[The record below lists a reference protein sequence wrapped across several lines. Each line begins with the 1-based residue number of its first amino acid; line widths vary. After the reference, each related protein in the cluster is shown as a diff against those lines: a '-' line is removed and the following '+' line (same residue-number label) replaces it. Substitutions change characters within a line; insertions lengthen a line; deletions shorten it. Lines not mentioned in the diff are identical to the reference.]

1 MSLELHTRPLSG
13 TAAQG
18 MRTYPSQRGSVAVVV
33 YPEEYSGSNAV
44 DRYRQGVNV
53 RSIDNLYSHIGMKP
67 QPINDLHKVRDG
79 RVIFEETPFDDNE
92 APLNM
97 GISSKSVYSGTIIY
111 SSSLKVDASTFNGLL
126 APSIGSGTIRFFR
139 ANDAAISAENI
150 NGTYVEIQDA
160 AVPHHQKARFIF
172 SNAATD
178 ITKAAGGGDRGS
190 DITVGLSGMST
201 VNSGTLAARLVEA
214 INDYSDLAVRA
225 FSGSIPA
232 SNIYADGKSDTVTIT
247 QNDIGALLS
256 TGSANMEGAI
266 PGTVVGSRKGSGGT
280 PIVASNLTYVS
291 ASGFDGARKLLFTH
305 NPGGLIGTRSLY
317 TGGERTGETTH
328 FVFTGM
334 SNPSSFQ
341 APHEQYRYLQS
352 TQKYGRRGTNVNI
365 KFKVLKGPFRSPSS
379 SPYGDTIQGLVTGQ
393 SSLTVIAGEKPDSG
407 EGLYVEMNSTLSSG
421 SWTEVAYYDPASFTS
436 GLETPVTASLNCWT
450 GPKYFRIVQKKFSGA
465 TFDKWA
471 VSDLFVVENVRK
483 KDSVQPLSE
492 RSRVVLDPTNSQSG
506 VRSAPNHFHDDRD
519 LGMTDVYQDGEL
531 FKDTATVNPVEI
543 VIQDPLTID
552 IPKMMVDASDQGLM
566 DGVLEPFPIRSIA
579 DRSNIQLPYTARGIK
594 ADMTLTDVYRKSD
607 TISQEYRRRSV
618 RTVKLPDAH
627 KRYSGD
633 SEHLIIPISSSLG
646 RGSNYLQGSHLP
658 TTGSAIQFFVPSYQV
673 PRGKEFLT
681 KDEIL
686 SGSTVVARSGRHMTI
701 LLHNH
706 PSAVITGVNP
716 HPGTPGG
723 SYNYRQIA
731 IGPGHLSGY
740 TNAQWNAGLTDA
752 QIVSVAAKLRDNV
765 IDAING
771 TPNPNVHR
779 GEDTTTNFGVRA
791 EALGGIVTG
800 TLGGGPAKFFRI
812 RLTATVPGKR
822 GDDITINQVSG
833 TDATPGNELVSGVT
847 AHNFAGG
854 HGIIRQRRRHII
866 KGNDSYFDGVETF
879 GLDILDDADRVKQ
892 RVLQVVIDSDTG
904 DTAPVEAYEDWVAM
918 NISGTYGKSHL
929 APIQLQGFVAPSNAT
944 LGAFDDASDTIL
956 RVRGIKDAADLFA
969 ASDESYTTLLNSSF
983 KSINTTLYSAATSSA
998 PLYQNTAGADG
1009 SAGTVGKGHPT
1020 LSPAYFSATDTAMS
1034 NLIAHY
1040 SFMGSTTPTKRSNT
1054 SVAATTKGSFVQDGT
1069 SPFISSQ
1076 GVGSVKVAASSGMS
1090 FPTVLQIGP
1099 KREFSGNRDALP
1111 EHYLRVKGSAADND
1125 NIDNDYV
1132 RITPPGGSEVSFQF
1146 NTDNTTIGTTG
1157 IRQVGIQGLTTNAQI
1172 AGRLADAINTNNIGV
1187 VALSGSHTAGTNDT
1201 AFGSTTT
1208 DTIKLVVPVEGDTS
1222 AQIRVSD
1229 ATYLTSSH
1237 PNLNHNTSAGG
1248 FANPIA
1254 ANQFRKFA
1262 TGSIGHRD
1270 SAFSISF
1277 WMKGDGDRNFY
1288 LAQSYCATDDGGAS
1302 NYGSRNWNIRFSGY
1316 DYETYSYQ
1324 YMYFYLFDNDTYP
1337 TNYSFLYR
1345 RFYGHNSGNGFGNS
1359 KLVNAM
1365 TDGNWHHF
1373 LISYDGDVTSTLT
1386 HNENIPKSKSI
1397 GKMQVKTADLTQLND
1412 KYFIISDVVGN
1423 RIYYKFKNTNAH
1435 VDGRYCDGST
1445 LYINVGIQHCD
1456 KIGGVGSGDAASTA
1470 TTVRQIAQRIASA
1483 INATSTYT
1491 QSPTNRKLH
1500 VHAYT
1505 YDNTASGM
1513 RAPNTYSA
1521 FSNSTK
1527 NRVDF
1532 GANPATA
1539 LSFDG
1544 TAGNEGDTITTTE
1557 YATSAQALPDDGTV
1571 LLVQQYA
1578 GPPRYTYISDNIS
1591 YSYLATTSFTGHTG
1605 VYYDQTSNYYI
1616 GVDPITV
1623 DGKPHEHFKL
1633 YIDGEDTTDSYSMSN
1648 SNALSHYSGGTSGS
1662 GSRYVAMGKK
1672 EVANIE
1678 IGGLSQYTSWSSSRP
1693 SIFLENPIA
1702 EIAFYK
1708 GLLDQNSI
1716 KAIYEMSLI
1725 QDPDMLSSQ
1734 PLVAA
1739 LMKSNVS
1746 AQDLLSRDHVSA
1758 TAGYEYNNNV
1768 EVGTDSLAFGGLKK

>member
-1 MSLELHTRPLSG
+1 
-13 TAAQG
+13 
-18 MRTYPSQRGSVAVVV
+18 
-33 YPEEYSGSNAV
+33 
-44 DRYRQGVNV
+44 
-53 RSIDNLYSHIGMKP
+53 
-67 QPINDLHKVRDG
+67 
-79 RVIFEETPFDDNE
+79 
-92 APLNM
+92 
-97 GISSKSVYSGTIIY
+97 
-111 SSSLKVDASTFNGLL
+111 
-126 APSIGSGTIRFFR
+126 
-139 ANDAAISAENI
+139 
-150 NGTYVEIQDA
+150 
-160 AVPHHQKARFIF
+160 
-172 SNAATD
+172 
-178 ITKAAGGGDRGS
+178 
-190 DITVGLSGMST
+190 
-201 VNSGTLAARLVEA
+201 
-214 INDYSDLAVRA
+214 
-225 FSGSIPA
+225 
-232 SNIYADGKSDTVTIT
+232 
-247 QNDIGALLS
+247 
-256 TGSANMEGAI
+256 
-266 PGTVVGSRKGSGGT
+266 
-280 PIVASNLTYVS
+280 
-291 ASGFDGARKLLFTH
+291 
-305 NPGGLIGTRSLY
+305 
-317 TGGERTGETTH
+317 
-328 FVFTGM
+328 
-334 SNPSSFQ
+334 
-341 APHEQYRYLQS
+341 
-352 TQKYGRRGTNVNI
+352 
-365 KFKVLKGPFRSPSS
+365 
-379 SPYGDTIQGLVTGQ
+379 
-393 SSLTVIAGEKPDSG
+393 
-407 EGLYVEMNSTLSSG
+407 
-421 SWTEVAYYDPASFTS
+421 
-436 GLETPVTASLNCWT
+436 
-450 GPKYFRIVQKKFSGA
+450 
-465 TFDKWA
+465 
-471 VSDLFVVENVRK
+471 
-483 KDSVQPLSE
+483 
-492 RSRVVLDPTNSQSG
+492 
-506 VRSAPNHFHDDRD
+506 
-519 LGMTDVYQDGEL
+519 
-531 FKDTATVNPVEI
+531 
-543 VIQDPLTID
+543 LTID

-627 KRYSGD
+627 KRYAGD

-706 PSAVITGVNP
+706 PAAVITGVNP

-740 TNAQWNAGLTDA
+740 TNAQWNSGLTDA

-771 TPNPNVHR
+771 TPNANVHR

-847 AHNFAGG
+847 ARNFAGG
-854 HGIIRQRRRHII
+854 HGIVRQRRRHII

-969 ASDESYTTLLNSSF
+969 ASDESYTTLLNTSF

-1009 SAGTVGKGHPT
+1009 SAGTIGKGHPT

-1111 EHYLRVKGSAADND
+1111 EHYLRVKGSAAG

-1132 RITPPGGSEVSFQF
+1132 RITPPDGSEVAFQF
-1146 NTDNTTIGTTG
+1146 NTGNTTIGTTG
-1157 IRQVGIQGLTTNAQI
+1157 TRQVGIQGLTTNAQI
-1172 AGRLADAINTNNIGV
+1172 AGRLAEAININDIGI
-1187 VALSGSHTAGTNDT
+1187 VALSGSHTAL
-1201 AFGSTTT
+1201 GSTTT

-1222 AQIRVSD
+1222 AQTRVSD
-1229 ATYLTSSH
+1229 VTYLTGSH
-1237 PNLNHNTSAGG
+1237 PNESHDTFASPNNTG
-1248 FANPIA
+1248 
-1254 ANQFRKFA
+1254 QRKFA

-1288 LAQSYCATDDGGAS
+1288 LAQSYCATDDSGAS

-1397 GKMQVKTADLTQLND
+1397 GKIQVRTTDLSQLND

-1423 RIYYKFKNTNAH
+1423 RIYYKFKQGSTH

-1445 LYINVGIQHCD
+1445 LYINVGLQGC
-1456 KIGGVGSGDAASTA
+1456 
-1470 TTVRQIAQRIASA
+1470 TTVRDIAQRISSA

-1500 VHAYT
+1500 VQAYT
-1505 YDNTASGM
+1505 FDSDPSSAESYTVSG
-1513 RAPNTYSA
+1513 NSIA
-1521 FSNSTK
+1521 FGGSPTQ
-1527 NRVDF
+1527 
-1532 GANPATA
+1532 

-1544 TAGNEGDTITTTE
+1544 TAGNEGDTITTTG
-1557 YATSAQALPDDGTV
+1557 YANSAQALSDDGTV

-1616 GVDPITV
+1616 SVDPMTV

-1633 YIDGEDTTDSYSMSN
+1633 YIDGEDTTDSYSMNN